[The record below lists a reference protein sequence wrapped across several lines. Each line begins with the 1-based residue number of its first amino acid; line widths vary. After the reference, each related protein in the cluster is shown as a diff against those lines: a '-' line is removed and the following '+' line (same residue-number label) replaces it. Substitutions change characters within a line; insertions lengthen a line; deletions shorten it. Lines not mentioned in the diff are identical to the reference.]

1 MSEKKIVKVD
11 ADVLKQMSTQIEK
24 MQNELQAIIETSHQ
38 KPKPKFKLWVLNKA
52 NGVRTYFSSVEQVN
66 ENAEKTSL
74 VNTMLALSERARIAI
89 LYNNQTKQ
97 EIFRVYYN

>member
-1 MSEKKIVKVD
+1 MTEKKIVRVE
-11 ADVLKQMSTQIEK
+11 ATVLKQMSTQIEK
-24 MQNELQAIIETSHQ
+24 MQNELQALIETSNQ
-38 KPKPKFKLWVLNKA
+38 KPKPKFKLWVLHREK
-52 NGVRTYFSSVEQVN
+52 GVKTYFSSIHQDN

-74 VNTMLALSERARIAI
+74 VKTMITLSERARIAI

>member
-24 MQNELQAIIETSHQ
+24 MQNELQAIIETNEQ
-38 KPKPKFKLWVLNKA
+38 KPKPKFKLWVLHREK
-52 NGVRTYFSSVEQVN
+52 GVKTYFSSVQENN
-66 ENAEKTSL
+66 ERAEKTSL
-74 VNTMLALSERARIAI
+74 VKTMLTLSERARIAI